1 MSFGSRRFKEALMSK
16 RHRKTKD
23 MMTMFNDDY
32 YPDYQDDFGLVKA
45 RKGKKPRGRDRR
57 KLVAQKHAFLDE

>member
-1 MSFGSRRFKEALMSK
+1 MSLGSRRFQEALMSK

-23 MMTMFNDDY
+23 MMTIFADDY
-32 YPDYQDDFGLVKA
+32 YPDFQDDCGLVEA

-57 KLVAQKHAFLDE
+57 KLVKQKYAFLDD

>member
-1 MSFGSRRFKEALMSK
+1 MSK

-57 KLVAQKHAFLDE
+57 KLVAQKHAFLDD